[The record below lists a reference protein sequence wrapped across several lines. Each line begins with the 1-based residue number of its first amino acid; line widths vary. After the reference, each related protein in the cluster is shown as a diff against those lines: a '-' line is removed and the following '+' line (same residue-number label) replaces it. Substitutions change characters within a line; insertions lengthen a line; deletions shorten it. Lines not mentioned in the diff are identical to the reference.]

1 MMIERKMAAKD
12 KECGAVLIIAL
23 IFMLILSFIA
33 VSSMQGTTMQE
44 KMSGNLRDRYSAF
57 NAAEAALLE
66 GERQASI
73 NYFNNSL
80 DVDTPSTG
88 TYAGSFSSNA
98 EPSWNAELMADIYVS
113 TSIDA
118 EPSGAVIKVT
128 ASSDGRSGQSDVL
141 LESIYV
147 VEE

>member
-1 MMIERKMAAKD
+1 MMIERKIVT
-12 KECGAVLIIAL
+12 KERGAVLIVAL
-23 IFMLILSFIA
+23 IFMLILSFIG
-33 VSSMQGTTMQE
+33 VSSMQGTSMQE

-66 GERQASI
+66 GERQASTS
-73 NYFNNSL
+73 YFDGSL
-80 DVDTPSTG
+80 DADTSKSG
-88 TYAGSFSSNA
+88 TYAGAFSNNA
-98 EPSWNAELMADIYVS
+98 EPSWDAELMADIYVS

-118 EPSGAVIKVT
+118 PPSGAVIKVT
-128 ASSDGRSGQSDVL
+128 ASSDGRSGQSNVL